1 MKIIYISKAIPPQ
14 ELNEASTSRI
24 IENNMSSGV
33 AEMLYY
39 QYKENLKCFSIQPR
53 VKEKGYFKIAKKRK
67 ATLSCGVETEI
78 LPGITTPM
86 LSVVTA
92 FFTLIKVLT
101 KEITNNYKNGETDI
115 VIITYNAGPSSSVAI
130 NFLPKRIRIKRVA
143 VLFDAPVI
151 VLNSTPIKNLL
162 LRIWN
167 IFAKYFFNKFDGAIT
182 VAKRCVTDFSKDMK
196 YLEILMGTN
205 NNLKFSFNKLEI
217 DDDII
222 IGYAGN
228 LAKHNGL
235 ELLIDSMNY
244 LPLNYKLIIM
254 GNGKLEDYVMKKS
267 KEDSR
272 IIYKG
277 LLNSEEVFSEYKKCH
292 ILTIIR
298 CGGDTV
304 SDYLLKY
311 GTSSKLSELMLTG
324 KPIVTSEIEANPKV
338 FNEFL
343 NIVENLYPE
352 NIAETIK
359 EITKNKDNYDF
370 YCKKAETGKEFYM
383 EKGTWEYQSKKVY
396 KFIESL

>member
-1 MKIIYISKAIPPQ
+1 MKIIYISKAIPPH

-24 IENNMSSGV
+24 IENNMACGV
-33 AEMLYY
+33 MEMLYY

-53 VKEKGYFKIAKKRK
+53 VKEKGYFKVAKHRK
-67 ATLSCGVETEI
+67 TTLPCGVEVEI

-92 FFTLIKVLT
+92 FFALIKMLA
-101 KEITNNYKNGETDI
+101 KEVIDSSKNGETDI
-115 VIITYNAGPSSSVAI
+115 VIVTYNAGPSSSVAI
-130 NFLPKRIRIKRVA
+130 NFLPKRIRIKKVA

-151 VLNSTPIKNLL
+151 VLNSTPIKNFI

-167 IFAKYFFNKFDGAIT
+167 IFAKYFFNKYDGAIT

-205 NNLKFSFNKLEI
+205 KNLNFSIDKLEL
-217 DDDII
+217 DGDII

-244 LPLNYKLIIM
+244 LPSNYKLIIM
-254 GNGKLEDYVMKKS
+254 GNGKLEDYVIKKS

-277 LLNSEEVFSEYKKCH
+277 LLNSKEVFSEYKKCH
-292 ILTIIR
+292 VLTIIR

-343 NIVENLYPE
+343 NIVENLHPK

-359 EITKNKDNYDF
+359 VITKNKDNYGF
-370 YCKKAETGKEFYM
+370 YCKKAVSGKEFYI
-383 EKGTWEYQSKKVY
+383 EKGTWEYQSKIVY